1 MHREL
6 RGTCEKGWQCGE
18 VKNGKLIR
26 SIHIDT
32 SQSHLSAPARE
43 HTKQHTN
50 THTCPIKGDTPS
62 GTAPLCPTVVPERL
76 LVCCCLLSPLPWTG
90 ERPEGLGLC
99 LFARRSWFCLVF
111 ETATTPSEPTISVI
125 SLRPSR
131 PTKSIDASVNSFL
144 PGFLPGKCVET
155 NPCVQQAG
163 GQTEKM
169 SVKKTVFV

>member
-18 VKNGKLIR
+18 GKNGKLIR

-50 THTCPIKGDTPS
+50 THTCPIKERSLTTSADAPS
-62 GTAPLCPTVVPERL
+62 GTAHFCLALVPEEL
-76 LVCCCLLSPLPWTG
+76 LG
-90 ERPEGLGLC
+90 ERPESLGLRRLTTIA
-99 LFARRSWFCLVF
+99 LFHLVF
-111 ETATTPSEPTISVI
+111 ETATAPSEPTIAVI
-125 SLRPSR
+125 SLRPPR